1 MLLVHLPPR
10 YDLSGMSR
18 FAVSIV
24 GPDRPGIVAAVTR
37 VFAEHG
43 CNLQDCSM
51 TVLNGHLAM
60 TLVVQAP
67 VDVHADALQGAL
79 AGTAEAMHLTAIV
92 QTVADEVAGS
102 PRGERYSMAVYGSDH
117 PGIVHAVA
125 QVLASES
132 INIDDLSTRLVG
144 GAERPVYVMALELT
158 IPSACD
164 PEALAARLD
173 ELAAE
178 LDVSCNLHRAEADV
192 L

>member
-1 MLLVHLPPR
+1 
-10 YDLSGMSR
+10 MSR

-24 GPDRPGIVAAVTR
+24 GLDRPGIVAAVTA
-37 VFAEHG
+37 VFAERG

-60 TLVVQAP
+60 TLVVEAP
-67 VDVHADALQGAL
+67 FDLHAEALQGAL
-79 AGTAEAMHLTAIV
+79 AGTTEAMQLTAIV
-92 QTVADEVAGS
+92 QTVADDAPGA

-117 PGIVHAVA
+117 PGIVHAIA

-132 INIDDLSTRLVG
+132 INIDDLSTRVVG

-173 ELAAE
+173 VLASE
-178 LDVSCNLHRAEADV
+178 LDVSCNLHRAETDV